1 MGSASKV
8 GEIFTAA
15 GQAFNRLGELTMQLH
30 PSSDSPTGSQIRQ
43 TLKKKAYE
51 DAGIPAK
58 LVPTNQVQQI
68 LNAPPVQQQV
78 QTSQQQQPKLIQ
90 QQVII
95 QQATTPMTVSSQLQ
109 QHPQTIQ
116 SQPHQ
121 PPQTVTIQQL
131 QQIKSETVV
140 VDNSATGLMTGTKSG
155 DMMITLNRLNTQENE
170 VDVECLPSDVKLEF
184 SGEEVAG

>member
-1 MGSASKV
+1 MGSATKV

-30 PSSDSPTGSQIRQ
+30 PSSDSPSGSQIRQ

-58 LVPTNQVQQI
+58 QVPASQVQHI
-68 LNAPPVQQQV
+68 LQAQPVQIQQQP
-78 QTSQQQQPKLIQ
+78 QTSHQQPKLIQ

-95 QQATTPMTVSSQLQ
+95 QQAPMTVSSQLQ
-109 QHPQTIQ
+109 QLPQTIQ
-116 SQPHQ
+116 TQPHQ
-121 PPQTVTIQQL
+121 SPQTVTIQQL
-131 QQIKSETVV
+131 QQVKTEPVV

-155 DMMITLNRLNTQENE
+155 DMMMTLNRLNTQENE

-184 SGEEVAG
+184 TGEEVAG